1 MTFIILTKPDFFNK
15 LLPPK
20 SYCLKEFKRFKED
33 NNRITGALM
42 CNVAGTDMLLP
53 LVVTKVKN
61 PRAFQTKGGMEEFCE
76 HFYNKTAWV
85 NSGNFLGYLQ
95 QLDS

>member
-1 MTFIILTKPDFFNK
+1 MSRYNLNDIYNFDESGLFYM

-20 SYCLKEFKRFKED
+20 SYCLKEFKGFKED
-33 NNRITGALM
+33 KNRMTVALM
-42 CNVAGTDMLLP
+42 CNVTDTDMLLP

-76 HFYNKTAWV
+76 YFYN
-85 NSGNFLGYLQ
+85 
-95 QLDS
+95 